1 MQPIQGTIE
10 NITEAEVK
18 TKLDKMAA
26 NKARRPD
33 DLPVEV
39 IKLLKD
45 TGTKWITVRK
55 SKITP
60 IYKQKENPFD
70 SGNYRGIKLLS
81 HSLKL
86 WERAIEARLRKI
98 VKIIENQY
106 GLQNRKSTTKPMFCI
121 RLLLEKYR
129 EFGRKL
135 YMVLV
140 DLEKAYNTN
149 SRDQI

>member
-55 SKITP
+55 SKIIP

-70 SGNYRGIKLLS
+70 CGNYRGIKLLS

-135 YMVLV
+135 YMMLV

-149 SRDQI
+149 PRDQI